1 MKKLLLVALL
11 VLFATQNAR
20 AEKDGFFVGGSVF
33 PAISMGITT
42 NEYKYRNQNRTNES
56 DKELAMSLVQLAFG
70 YTHSLDE
77 RLGLRYYGVFYFGL
91 PLTFNVDFANVD
103 VLYTIIKGESA
114 ELRAFAG
121 VWLGWE
127 SYYRS
132 ILWDN
137 SDAGYNS
144 GLDLGANA
152 GLRLVLAQRHGVEIY
167 GRFGFLSQTK
177 EYPTTYWIESYKIR
191 QPYLIGVRYT
201 ISF

>member
-11 VLFATQNAR
+11 MLFATQNAR
-20 AEKDGFFVGGSVF
+20 AEKDGFFVGGSAF

-103 VLYTIIKGESA
+103 VLYTIIKGRECRTA
-114 ELRAFAG
+114 CICRCLARLGEL
-121 VWLGWE
+121 L
-127 SYYRS
+127 
-132 ILWDN
+132 
-137 SDAGYNS
+137 
-144 GLDLGANA
+144 
-152 GLRLVLAQRHGVEIY
+152 
-167 GRFGFLSQTK
+167 
-177 EYPTTYWIESYKIR
+177 P
-191 QPYLIGVRYT
+191 
-201 ISF
+201 